1 MDILRVLAIGDT
13 VGSPGRTAIMTLYPA
28 IKQEHRIDFFIAN
41 CENTAGGN
49 GITPKIADELLSH
62 GVDCITLGDHVW
74 DQKQIFPYLSTQP
87 RVVRPL
93 NYPAGVPGRGSTV
106 LDCMDGTKVA
116 IVNVLGRVFMHVQAE
131 NPFTMLKAEIEG
143 LARQTK
149 IIVVDIHAEATSE
162 KIALFRYLDGQA
174 SLIFGSHTHVQTA
187 DEQVS
192 AKGTAF
198 ISDCGMTGPYDSV
211 IGRVSEQVLK
221 RFLTQMPGKLEVAQG
236 DVRVCGVIVDID
248 KSTGRAV
255 KISRHQWRMTQEAVR

>member
-13 VGSPGRTAIMTLYPA
+13 VGNPGRTAIIKLYPE
-28 IKQEHRIDFFIAN
+28 IKKEHGIDFFVAN

-49 GITPKIADELLSH
+49 GMTSKIADELLMK

-74 DQKQIFPYLSTQP
+74 DQKEIFPYLSKEP

-106 LDCMDGTKVA
+106 VECMDGTKVA
-116 IVNVLGRVFMHVQAE
+116 IVNAMGRVFMHAQVD
-131 NPFTMLKAEIEG
+131 NPFAALKAEIEH
-143 LARQTK
+143 LQRQTK
-149 IIVVDIHAEATSE
+149 IVVVDIHAEATSE

-192 AKGTAF
+192 ARGTAF
-198 ISDCGMTGPYDSV
+198 ITDCGMTGPYDSV
-211 IGRVSEQVLK
+211 IGRVTDQVLK
-221 RFLTQMPGKLEVAQG
+221 RFLTQMPGKLEVASG
-236 DVRVCGVIVDID
+236 DVRLCGVITDMD
-248 KSTGRAV
+248 KATGRAV
-255 KISRHQWRMTQEAVR
+255 KISRHQWRLEEGAVA